1 MSIVKKHLILHT
13 FENIRAVHDINVTR
27 GGREYKSWVINNVY
41 PSVVPPNNGHPSVVP
56 PNDVHVYARTFKML
70 VENTCNKGIVYVEWL
85 VRKNDKLKRFNL
97 FK

>member
-13 FENIRAVHDINVTR
+13 FENIWAKRDINITC

-41 PSVVPPNNGHPSVVP
+41 PSVVPPDS
-56 PNDVHVYARTFKML
+56 VHVYARTFKIL

>member
-13 FENIRAVHDINVTR
+13 FENIWAKHDINVTC

-41 PSVVPPNNGHPSVVP
+41 PSVVPPDS
-56 PNDVHVYARTFKML
+56 VHVYARPFKIL

>member
-1 MSIVKKHLILHT
+1 MKIRSGMSIVKKHLILHT
-13 FENIRAVHDINVTR
+13 FENIRPYHSPWDE
-27 GGREYKSWVINNVY
+27 GYVINNVY
-41 PSVVPPNNGHPSVVP
+41 PSVVPPN
-56 PNDVHVYARTFKML
+56 DVHLYTRTFKIL

>member
-13 FENIRAVHDINVTR
+13 FENIRAVHDINITR

-41 PSVVPPNNGHPSVVP
+41 PSVVSPNS
-56 PNDVHVYARTFKML
+56 VHVYARTFKIL

>member
-13 FENIRAVHDINVTR
+13 FENIWAKHDINITCGR
-27 GGREYKSWVINNVY
+27 REYKSWVINNVY
-41 PSVVPPNNGHPSVVP
+41 PSVVPPDS
-56 PNDVHVYARTFKML
+56 VHVYARTFKIL

>member
-13 FENIRAVHDINVTR
+13 FENIWAKHDINITC

-41 PSVVPPNNGHPSVVP
+41 PSEVP
-56 PNDVHVYARTFKML
+56 PNDVHLYTRTFKIL
-70 VENTCNKGIVYVEWL
+70 VENTCMKGIVYVEWL
-85 VRKNDKLKRFNL
+85 VHKNDKLKRFTL

>member
-1 MSIVKKHLILHT
+1 MCYTKVMSIVKKHLILHT
-13 FENIRAVHDINVTR
+13 FENIRVVHDINITC
-27 GGREYKSWVINNVY
+27 GGREHRSWVINNVY
-41 PSVVPPNNGHPSVVP
+41 PSVVPPN
-56 PNDVHVYARTFKML
+56 DVHLYTRTFKIL

>member
-13 FENIRAVHDINVTR
+13 FENIWAKHDINITC

-41 PSVVPPNNGHPSVVP
+41 PSVVPPDS
-56 PNDVHVYARTFKML
+56 VHVYARTFKIL

-85 VRKNDKLKRFNL
+85 VRKNDKSKRFNL

>member
-13 FENIRAVHDINVTR
+13 FENIRAVHDINITC
-27 GGREYKSWVINNVY
+27 GGREHRSWVINNVY
-41 PSVVPPNNGHPSVVP
+41 PSVVPPDS
-56 PNDVHVYARTFKML
+56 VHVYARPFKIL

>member
-13 FENIRAVHDINVTR
+13 FENIWAKHDINVTC

-41 PSVVPPNNGHPSVVP
+41 PSVVPPDS
-56 PNDVHVYARTFKML
+56 VHVYARTFKIL

-85 VRKNDKLKRFNL
+85 VLKNDKLKRFNL

>member
-13 FENIRAVHDINVTR
+13 FENIRAVHDINITC
-27 GGREYKSWVINNVY
+27 GGYKHKSWVINNVY
-41 PSVVPPNNGHPSVVP
+41 PSVIPPG
-56 PNDVHVYARTFKML
+56 DVHVFAKTFKIL

-85 VRKNDKLKRFNL
+85 VRKDDKLKRFIL

>member
-1 MSIVKKHLILHT
+1 MYYTKIMSIVKKHLILHT
-13 FENIRAVHDINVTR
+13 FENIWAKHDINITC

-41 PSVVPPNNGHPSVVP
+41 PSVVTP
-56 PNDVHVYARTFKML
+56 DRVHVYARTFKIL

>member
-1 MSIVKKHLILHT
+1 MYYTKVMSIVKKHLILHT
-13 FENIRAVHDINVTR
+13 FENIRPYHSPRDE
-27 GGREYKSWVINNVY
+27 GYVINNVY
-41 PSVVPPNNGHPSVVP
+41 PSVVPPN
-56 PNDVHVYARTFKML
+56 DVHLYTRNFKIL